1 MLLTLIRALHTI
13 LAAGRQPCLHEI
25 INVSIALLRPD
36 ATWGQ
41 RSGADVILPTLLSRL
56 LVLTVNS
63 RTGRADL
70 LVTIVK

>member
-1 MLLTLIRALHTI
+1 MHGL
-13 LAAGRQPCLHEI
+13 
-25 INVSIALLRPD
+25 INVSIVLLRPD
-36 ATWGQ
+36 AAWGQ